1 MKSSR
6 KNSIINLLKT
16 LSALCFAVC
25 LTACSTVGTGGASA
39 ASAQKET
46 SGGAASVQER
56 SGSESVPATAGS
68 KTDTGKNSSEKADS
82 TSAGDTERAAYGTGT
97 DIHAALS
104 EEYADTVPEFV
115 FIYAENQSYDYPTT
129 QGAYLFAR
137 MVHERTEGRIQI
149 RIYADAE
156 LGSEED
162 LIDQLTYGGCDF
174 MRASV
179 ATLTEYNPEAN
190 VLMMPYLYDSK
201 EHMWNVLLGEIGDE
215 LMESFEG
222 TGIVPLNWYDAGVR
236 NFYFSE
242 PIRSVEDFAGKRIRV
257 QDSALM
263 QDFIRLIGG
272 EPVITVFDDVYEALE
287 PERVAGAE
295 TNWSSYESMGHYEVA
310 PYYVLDGHTRIPELV
325 LMSGATM
332 EKVSEEDAAIIREC
346 ARIATD
352 YERTIWQ
359 EREEES
365 RTLVISSGTEVIE
378 FSDGDIEKL
387 REIVAP
393 LYEQYCGEYMDLI
406 ERIRATE

>member
-16 LSALCFAVC
+16 LGALCFAVC
-25 LTACSTVGTGGASA
+25 LTACSA
-39 ASAQKET
+39 
-46 SGGAASVQER
+46 
-56 SGSESVPATAGS
+56 AGS
-68 KTDTGKNSSEKADS
+68 STDSGKTAPEKADS

-242 PIRSVEDFAGKRIRV
+242 PIRSVGDLAGKRIRV

-287 PERVAGAE
+287 TERVAGAE
-295 TNWSSYESMGHYEVA
+295 NNWNSYESMGHYEVA

-325 LMSGATM
+325 LMSGVTM

-346 ARIATD
+346 ARSATD
-352 YERTIWQ
+352 FERAIWQ

-365 RTLVISSGTEVIE
+365 RNLVISSGTEVIE

>member
-104 EEYADTVPEFV
+104 EEYADTVPE
-115 FIYAENQSYDYPTT
+115 
-129 QGAYLFAR
+129 
-137 MVHERTEGRIQI
+137 HERTEGRIQI
-149 RIYADAE
+149 RIYANAE

-201 EHMWNVLLGEIGDE
+201 EQMWNVLLGEIGDE
-215 LMESFEG
+215 LMKSFEG

-242 PIRSVEDFAGKRIRV
+242 PIRSVGDLAGKRIRV

-287 PERVAGAE
+287 TERVAGAE
-295 TNWSSYESMGHYEVA
+295 NNWNSYESMGHYEVA

-325 LMSGATM
+325 LMSGVTM
-332 EKVSEEDAAIIREC
+332 EKISEEDAAIIREC
-346 ARIATD
+346 ARSATD
-352 YERTIWQ
+352 FERAIWQ

-365 RTLVISSGTEVIE
+365 RKLVISSGTEVIE